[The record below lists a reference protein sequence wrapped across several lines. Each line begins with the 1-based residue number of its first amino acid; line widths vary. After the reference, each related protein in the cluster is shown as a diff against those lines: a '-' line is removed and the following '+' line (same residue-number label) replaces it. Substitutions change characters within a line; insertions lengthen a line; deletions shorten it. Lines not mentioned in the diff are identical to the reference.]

1 MCGMNNESGDM
12 LTDEQRSLATRCLWS
27 LQEADISV
35 EGLILTHVRG
45 IALTSTMHQ
54 TASTSRL
61 TAVAVAMFLLGEHTS
76 EAWGNG
82 ESLEVHVRVQLDPNN
97 PDSMAMRYVSMRP
110 VGPWAILLAVHSGSK
125 LSINLEA
132 DLNTAARYLE
142 AVLDNQPLPPLIWES
157 I

>member
-1 MCGMNNESGDM
+1 MNMENGHNNM
-12 LTDEQRSLATRCLWS
+12 LSDEQRALVTRCLWS
-27 LQEADISV
+27 LQEADLSI

-45 IALTSTMHQ
+45 VAMTSTMHHN
-54 TASTSRL
+54 ASTQRL

-82 ESLEVHVRVQLDPNN
+82 ESLEVHVRVQLDPKK
-97 PDSMAMRYVSMRP
+97 PDTMAMRYVSMRP
-110 VGPWAILLAVHSGSK
+110 VGPGAILLAVHSGDK

-132 DLNTAARYLE
+132 DLNTAAAYLE
-142 AVLDNQPLPPLIWES
+142 AILDNQPPPPLIWQS